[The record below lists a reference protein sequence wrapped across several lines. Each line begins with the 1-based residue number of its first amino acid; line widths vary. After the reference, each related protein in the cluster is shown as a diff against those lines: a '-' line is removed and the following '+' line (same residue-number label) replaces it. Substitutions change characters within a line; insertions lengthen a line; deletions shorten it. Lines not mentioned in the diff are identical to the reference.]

1 MSVVNPAIR
10 IQYQDEAPRDD
21 VRRMMLERRLQEGYA
36 RIDQALRH
44 GDDVE
49 RWESFWITLLRE
61 YEALCDGYAEAA

>member
-1 MSVVNPAIR
+1 VTAVGPAIR
-10 IQYQDEAPRDD
+10 SQYRESTTSDE
-21 VRRMMLERRLQEGYA
+21 VRRKVLERRLEEGYA
-36 RIDQALRH
+36 RIDQALQH